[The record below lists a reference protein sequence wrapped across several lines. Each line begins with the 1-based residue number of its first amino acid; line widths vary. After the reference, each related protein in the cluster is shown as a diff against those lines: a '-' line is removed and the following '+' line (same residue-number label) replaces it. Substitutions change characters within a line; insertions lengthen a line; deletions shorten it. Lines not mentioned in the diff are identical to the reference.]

1 MGCEKDMISDF
12 ISNLLAEHMP
22 HTTYTLPSDVPLTL
36 ASRRSDSLIVT
47 GIIAS
52 IELVCDAIQ
61 RCGVLAHSL
70 VVWYYES
77 PSLLLDS

>member
-36 ASRRSDSLIVT
+36 VSRRSDSLIVT
-47 GIIAS
+47 GIIARLNWFVMPYS
-52 IELVCDAIQ
+52 DVAFSLNQELEQIAD
-61 RCGVLAHSL
+61 RR
-70 VVWYYES
+70 
-77 PSLLLDS
+77 